1 MYEKVTFAKTF
12 GASLG
17 VLLLVAAIGV
27 YGGVAYAVPVS
38 GVGSYTVAADQ
49 IDAQD
54 VTVHPQVDAD
64 GNAHAVI
71 ELQETTIEQLRI
83 TKEGSGFKMV
93 VSADDTVTSGTMLIH
108 AKHLEADGADLDGV
122 ALDPNDEN
130 VDSELSVSTGNDLE
144 DGETVTFDNASGDNL
159 HLESFEIETTY
170 LVTNQIS
177 IPDLSL
183 DIQSS
188 GGSSDT
194 SDDSSD
200 DGGDE

>member
-38 GVGSYTVAADQ
+38 GVGHYEVAADQ

-64 GNAHAVI
+64 GEAYAVI
-71 ELQETTIEQLRI
+71 ELQETTIEGLEI
-83 TKEGSGFKMV
+83 TKEGSGFNLV

-108 AKHLEADGADLDGV
+108 ANSLEAADSDLDGV

-144 DGETVTFDNASGDNL
+144 DGETVTFDDASGDNL
-159 HLESFEIETTY
+159 YLEDFSIETTY

-183 DIQSS
+183 DIQST
-188 GGSSDT
+188 GGAEDG
-194 SDDSSD
+194 D
-200 DGGDE
+200 DGDE